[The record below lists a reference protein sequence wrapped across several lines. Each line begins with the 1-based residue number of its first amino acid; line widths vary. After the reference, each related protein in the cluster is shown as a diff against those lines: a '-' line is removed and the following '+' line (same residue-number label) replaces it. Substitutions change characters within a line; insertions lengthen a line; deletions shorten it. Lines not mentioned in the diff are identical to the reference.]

1 LNIFLFLAHRPEP
14 GDEPLAGRDAPLV
27 RRLARAGRAVRP
39 GRDVGVRH
47 GGQVAHEDQQRAPR
61 GALQP
66 RHRPDRYGYRVRYGH
81 QRF

>member
-1 LNIFLFLAHRPEP
+1 MFLFSCSSAEP
-14 GDEPLAGRDAPLV
+14 GDEPLAGRDAPVV
-27 RRLARAGRAVRP
+27 RRLAGARCAVRP

-47 GGQVAHEDQQRAPR
+47 GGQIAHEDQQRPSR

-66 RHRPDRYGYRVRYGH
+66 RHRSDGYGYRMRHGH